1 MREQLTENDVKKIK
15 EEIDYRTNVLRPQIV
30 AEVAEAAAQGDRSEN
45 YEYKAAK
52 EANRKNNGRIGY
64 LERLLRNSVVISDR
78 SAEDEVGL
86 NKVVVLHFEDEDEDD
101 DEEFKLV
108 TSIRSSALKNYI
120 SIESPL
126 GKAIRGHKVGDIVEV
141 KVENG
146 ASYEV
151 EIKSI
156 SAVADDSQDEIN
168 GY

>member
-1 MREQLTENDVKKIK
+1 MEKLTANDIKKIK

-64 LERLLRNSVVISDR
+64 LERLLKNSVVITDD
-78 SAEDEVGL
+78 AKEDEVGL
-86 NKVVVLHFEDEDEDD
+86 NKVVVLHFEDDDEED

-108 TSIRSSALKNYI
+108 TSIRSSSLKNYI

-126 GKAIRGHKVGDIVEV
+126 GKAIRGHKAGDVVLV
-141 KVENG
+141 KLENG
-146 ASYEV
+146 SGYEV
-151 EIKSI
+151 EIKSV
-156 SAVADDSQDEIN
+156 SPEADDSQDEIN